1 MFKVVNVQNG
11 DKMKKFIG
19 VFATVLLSATL
30 LTGCGGSDNTSEIS
44 SEISSES
51 STESSIESSSSD
63 TTSETEKQY
72 LADMKVEDYVT
83 LGEYKG
89 IAVSVAGVTVDDATW
104 DSMVDQL
111 YSGSM
116 TQEYATT
123 DRAVETGDT
132 VDIDYA
138 GTKDGVAFDG
148 GTATAQK
155 LTIGSGSFID
165 GFEDGLV
172 GVMPG
177 ETVELNLTFPETYS
191 STELAGQE
199 VVFTVTVNYIV
210 PEMTDEIVA
219 GITDSEFSTVED
231 MRQYVYDYLYS
242 TNESTYTTEVENAI
256 LEAFISSCTFTEFP
270 ETMISQ
276 YRENIRAS
284 IEATATSYGMDAET
298 YIYSYYYMDL
308 ETFLDTYSVESV
320 KQSVALQAVA
330 NLEGLNVTDDELQ
343 TKLDEYV
350 SLGGYTSVEEMLGE
364 NSKED
369 YREYFMFDKVYDFLV
384 ENAVV
389 SEP

>member
-1 MFKVVNVQNG
+1 
-11 DKMKKFIG
+11 MKKFIG

-30 LTGCGGSDNTSEIS
+30 LTGCGGSDNSGES
-44 SEISSES
+44 SSES
-51 STESSIESSSSD
+51 STESGAESSSSD
-63 TTSETEKQY
+63 ATSESEKQY

-104 DSMVDQL
+104 DSMVDQFF
-111 YSGSM
+111 SASM
-116 TQEYATT
+116 TQEFATT

-219 GITDSEFSTVED
+219 GITDGEFSTVED

-256 LEAFISSCTFTEFP
+256 LETFISSCTFTEFP
-270 ETMISQ
+270 ETMINQ
-276 YRENIRAS
+276 YRENIKAS
-284 IEATATSYGMDAET
+284 IEATATSYGTDAET

-330 NLEGLNVTDDELQ
+330 NLEGLNISDDELQ

-350 SLGGYTSVEEMLGE
+350 SLGGYTSVEEMIGE

-389 SEP
+389 TEP